1 MTLESQASKGKRRHQ
16 GLHRRERPSGSG
28 ALRTAE
34 PGWGRGRE
42 RAPASSLSPVGGLLQ
57 PNNKTAGPTGKG
69 AWGPDGQQARERTL
83 VAAGRQGDVQV
94 ETTRGTASRPPG
106 GGEQPQRDG
115 GLGGRGGAGAPT
127 CRRWGCEV
135 VQTLQKG
142 LGAPEPEC
150 HRVTQRSQ
158 FQARTQKRCPRA
170 PRGRP
175 SWAVDA
181 ARLHRHMGHRSAVE
195 TRSADTRA
203 CPGLGTR
210 RAEEAGAAGGAP
222 WGSAAGA
229 GAADRW
235 SPRPGAGGR
244 NGATARERG
253 ARNVGLESRE
263 GCTTGGKCPHC

>member
-16 GLHRRERPSGSG
+16 GLHWRERPSGSG

-42 RAPASSLSPVGGLLQ
+42 RAAASSLSPVGGLLQ
-57 PNNKTAGPTGKG
+57 GRGARMASKRGKG
-69 AWGPDGQQARERTL
+69 RLPPVVREM
-83 VAAGRQGDVQV
+83 QV

-181 ARLHRHMGHRSAVE
+181 ARLHRHTGRRLAVE

-210 RAEEAGAAGGAP
+210 RAEEAGAAGCAP
-222 WGSAAGA
+222 WGPAAGA

-263 GCTTGGKCPHC
+263 GCTTGGRIRTAGPCPEVLTHVT

>member
-1 MTLESQASKGKRRHQ
+1 MG
-16 GLHRRERPSGSG
+16 
-28 ALRTAE
+28 
-34 PGWGRGRE
+34 GRGRRQVLCLLSE
-42 RAPASSLSPVGGLLQ
+42 DSCSPTTRRPAPLGRGRGARMAS
-57 PNNKTAGPTGKG
+57 KRGKG
-69 AWGPDGQQARERTL
+69 RSSPLVVREMCKSKPHG
-83 VAAGRQGDVQV
+83 A
-94 ETTRGTASRPPG
+94 PPHAPRG

-181 ARLHRHMGHRSAVE
+181 ARLHRHTGRRSAVE

-222 WGSAAGA
+222 WGPAAGA